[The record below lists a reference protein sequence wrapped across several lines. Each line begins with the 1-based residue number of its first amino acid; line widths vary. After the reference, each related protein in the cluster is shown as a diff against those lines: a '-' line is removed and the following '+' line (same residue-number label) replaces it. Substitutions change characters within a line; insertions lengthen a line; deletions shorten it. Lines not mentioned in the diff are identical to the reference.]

1 MKPRVRTAEWVALL
15 TVYVVWGSTY
25 LAIKLAVR
33 TLPPLL
39 VAGVRFLVAGALL
52 GGILLALGRPFR
64 VTRRELAGAV
74 AMGTMLLVLGVG
86 FVHVAETRI
95 DSSVAAMIAGSVPLQ
110 VVLWRLL
117 GRERVRPETAVAAGA
132 GLVGLGLVVLPG
144 GLGGGST
151 AVGLL
156 TMLGS
161 SLAWSRGSYLT
172 TRLRMPADP
181 FVTTTIEMLAGGV
194 VLVVIGSAIGEWGDV
209 SRADLQ
215 AGPVLAWAYLAVF
228 GSVIGFSAYA
238 WLLHHAPISRVVTH
252 QYVNPLVAIGLGALF
267 LGERPAPATLV
278 GAAVIL
284 AAVVVTLRS
293 EAGAAVPTTEPAAG
307 VPPGT
312 PADRSA

>member
-1 MKPRVRTAEWVALL
+1 
-15 TVYVVWGSTY
+15 
-25 LAIKLAVR
+25 
-33 TLPPLL
+33 
-39 VAGVRFLVAGALL
+39 
-52 GGILLALGRPFR
+52 
-64 VTRRELAGAV
+64 
-74 AMGTMLLVLGVG
+74 
-86 FVHVAETRI
+86 
-95 DSSVAAMIAGSVPLQ
+95 
-110 VVLWRLL
+110 
-117 GRERVRPETAVAAGA
+117 
-132 GLVGLGLVVLPG
+132 
-144 GLGGGST
+144 
-151 AVGLL
+151 
-156 TMLGS
+156 
-161 SLAWSRGSYLT
+161 
-172 TRLRMPADP
+172 
-181 FVTTTIEMLAGGV
+181 
-194 VLVVIGSAIGEWGDV
+194 VIGSALGEWGDV

-293 EAGAAVPTTEPAAG
+293 EAGTAVPTTEPAAG